1 MNKMTHMTLQFESTD
16 SQDVNLQ
23 GVDATHHPELEQP
36 EELVVQTPVTQELAT
51 PQAALQEA
59 IPQEVAP
66 QQAAPQQVAPQQVA
80 PQPVAPQQSA
90 PQQAAPQQAAPQQ
103 AAPQET
109 VPQTSVPQDFVY
121 DTEHPVLPV
130 PFKAIIA
137 GETLDGVGL
146 SVTAA
151 YVAVAGVFN
160 PEWRGRKAICRLEFQ
175 FKGFTILIDAEVIVS
190 GAREPGEMTLQFVD
204 PLGDHLPQLR
214 YILNTFIAGDF
225 VSMNGMLGFSGP
237 VKPKENKEAA
247 IEDKKRHIR
256 SIGMAILSACLIL
269 VAFSALLGR
278 VAQSYEPRPVFIER
292 AGSVM
297 KATTAGQVSYL
308 NPEAKMGDV
317 VFSIYANSGDVLN
330 FQLPCDCEVVFAED
344 IFEGATVL
352 QIDAILSFFEP
363 TVEPRVKTQMSLE
376 GLTKAMNGE
385 KVFLDVNDGRT
396 IPVRVSVTPATNT
409 ASLRGDLFVPVTL
422 IPTEGA
428 LTNDDIGKSAQVRLS
443 RTLFGFAIPSILEVL

>member
-1 MNKMTHMTLQFESTD
+1 MNKMTHMTLEFESTE
-16 SQDVNLQ
+16 SQDENLQ
-23 GVDATHHPELEQP
+23 GVETMRQP
-36 EELVVQTPVTQELAT
+36 EVKHLEEVVQTPVPPE
-51 PQAALQEA
+51 
-59 IPQEVAP
+59 
-66 QQAAPQQVAPQQVA
+66 
-80 PQPVAPQQSA
+80 
-90 PQQAAPQQAAPQQ
+90 
-103 AAPQET
+103 
-109 VPQTSVPQDFVY
+109 FVY

-137 GETLDGVGL
+137 GETLEGVGL

-151 YVAVAGVFN
+151 YVSVAGVFN
-160 PEWRGRKAICRLEFQ
+160 PEWRGRKAISRLEFQ
-175 FKGFTILIDAEVIVS
+175 FKGFTILLDVEVIVT
-190 GAREPGEMTLQFVD
+190 GAREPGEMTLQFVE
-204 PLGDHLPQLR
+204 PLGEHLPQLR

-237 VKPKENKEAA
+237 VKPKENKEAEV
-247 IEDKKRHIR
+247 EDTKRHYR
-256 SIGMAILSACLIL
+256 SIGVAILSACLIL
-269 VAFSALLGR
+269 VAFSFLLSR
-278 VAQSYEPRPVFIER
+278 FSQSYEPRPVFIER
-292 AGSVM
+292 SGSVM
-297 KATTAGQVSYL
+297 KATTAGQVSFL
-308 NPEAKMGDV
+308 NPDAKKGDV
-317 VFSIYANSGDVLN
+317 VFSIYSNSGDVLN

-428 LTNDDIGKSAQVRLS
+428 MTNDDIGKSARVRLS
-443 RTLFGFAIPSILEVL
+443 RTLFGFAIPSILEIL